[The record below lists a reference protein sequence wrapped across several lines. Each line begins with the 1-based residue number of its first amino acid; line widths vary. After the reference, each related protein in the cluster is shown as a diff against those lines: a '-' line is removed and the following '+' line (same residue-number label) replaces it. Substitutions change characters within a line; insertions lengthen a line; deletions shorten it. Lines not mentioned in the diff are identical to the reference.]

1 MTSGTPA
8 APPSPRRLGVP
19 HFAHLRG
26 VLQGVDPV
34 GSARRYLGAATAE
47 EAREAH
53 ADVVSAARG
62 LAARQH
68 KTVFNE
74 GKLAELFELR
84 SEPAVVERD
93 LVIERWAAAQGL
105 DVEEWDWDELV
116 SSFETAHARTAA
128 DVAAEEEA
136 GAARAR
142 LQRQLRALRGL
153 EAAVGADAVGQPH
166 HLVSE
171 WFDAKTAGRLLRAG
185 LLRLDELQRAI
196 TADRRWYLN
205 VEAIGAG
212 KAAAIETY
220 LGLVMPGALVPS
232 VAPAKPAFAAIDELL
247 GVVATL
253 GPASA
258 PPAADRAPIPSGT
271 ALPQADSP
279 RPALQATAPSSLPE
293 VVSINVPR
301 SVTAAA
307 EAAVPSAVRASL
319 ELQGLDGQRGANR
332 KPWQPGDLPART
344 DVEAIVSWLRA
355 KVGDKALDNHAPE
368 TARLYEQQ
376 AFRLMLWCVSVRRIA
391 LSSMQSDDC
400 EAYMA
405 WLKDIPPEWISRS
418 RARRWDTAA
427 GWAPF
432 ASQLNRASRQLAI
445 RIVSSMF
452 TWLVDEGYLLHQPWG
467 RVKLKL
473 PDDPNGPA
481 RRTRAFTQA
490 AWDTI
495 IAFFEREPVI
505 SPELTPARQAELRA
519 DWERMRFVLNFN
531 IAVGL
536 RGTELVTRHLHDFIY
551 VDGRWRLRVFGKGA
565 VERDVSLP
573 GQAMRALDRY
583 LLSRGLG
590 PLDELSQVARK
601 DLPLVA
607 RADGRPEPIGYR
619 ALALSFKAWVQR
631 AMDASN
637 LPMPEREEAVHATTH
652 WLRHTMATIANER
665 GASEP
670 VLQKQLRHAD
680 PRTTRSYIH
689 AREDRARDEL
699 DRAFA

>member
-1 MTSGTPA
+1 MSAPA
-8 APPSPRRLGVP
+8 PSPARLLGGP

-26 VLQGVDPV
+26 VLQGVDLV
-34 GSARRYLGAATAE
+34 ASARRYLGAVTADD
-47 EAREAH
+47 AREAH
-53 ADVVSAARG
+53 ADVVAAARG
-62 LAARQH
+62 LATRQH
-68 KTVFNE
+68 KALFRH
-74 GKLAELFELR
+74 GDLAELFDIA
-84 SEPAVVERD
+84 SPPAVIERD
-93 LVIERWAAAQGL
+93 LVIDRWAATKGI
-105 DVEEWDWDELV
+105 DVEDWSRDELIAA
-116 SSFETAHARTAA
+116 FETENERSAA
-128 DVAAEEEA
+128 DVAGELAA
-136 GAARAR
+136 QGARAR
-142 LQRQLRALRGL
+142 LAHQLRTLQALQ
-153 EAAVGADAVGQPH
+153 DAIDVVAQPH

-171 WFDAKTAGRLLRAG
+171 WFDAKTSGRLLRAG
-185 LLRLDELQRAI
+185 VLRLDELHGRIA
-196 TADRRWYLN
+196 ADATWFKS

-212 KAAAIETY
+212 KAAAIRAY
-220 LGLVMPGALVPS
+220 LALIMPD
-232 VAPAKPAFAAIDELL
+232 APAPPASPDKRAFAVIDELL
-247 GVVATL
+247 GVVASA
-253 GPASA
+253 GPAGG
-258 PPAADRAPIPSGT
+258 PLTADRTPVQIPVEPPPGGAPAPREKVPAPFP
-271 ALPQADSP
+271 ALP
-279 RPALQATAPSSLPE
+279 
-293 VVSINVPR
+293 SIDVPH
-301 SVTAAA
+301 SIVAAA
-307 EAAVPSAVRASL
+307 EAAVPSAVRESL
-319 ELQGLDGQRGANR
+319 ESLGLDGRHGRNR

-344 DVEAIVSWLRA
+344 DVEAIVTWLRA

-481 RRTRAFTQA
+481 RRTRAFTQV
-490 AWDTI
+490 AWDAI
-495 IAFFEREPVI
+495 VEFFERAPVI

-531 IAVGL
+531 VAVGL
-536 RGTELVTRHLHDFIY
+536 RGTELVTRHLHDFVY
-551 VDGRWRLRVFGKGA
+551 VDGRWRLAVFGKGA
-565 VERDVSLP
+565 LAKDVSLP
-573 GQAMRALDRY
+573 AQAMRALDRY
-583 LLSRGLG
+583 LTSRGLP
-590 PLDELSQVARK
+590 PLTELSKQARK
-601 DLPLVA
+601 DVPLIA
-607 RADGRPEPIGYR
+607 RADSRPGPIGYR
-619 ALALSFKAWVQR
+619 ALALSFKGWVQR
-631 AMDASN
+631 AMDASM
-637 LPMPEREEAVHATTH
+637 LPMPEREAAIQATTH

-670 VLQKQLRHAD
+670 VLQEQLRHAD

-689 AREDRARDEL
+689 ARASRVRDEL